1 MHNQNKTLAD
11 LVAAIAAQRGVTLPP
26 VCGSRS

>member
-1 MHNQNKTLAD
+1 MQKQNKTLAD

-26 VCGSRS
+26 VGESR